1 MPSSEL
7 KLREEDCYN
16 QYRFISGVDLI
27 WQSKFLAL
35 RRLLFTLMMNSVEF
49 ETRKCTR
56 DGGPHHL
63 RHRPGTTGGHSRA
76 AFPQITVCA
85 PPTNE
90 NCALPSENWAPKK
103 LTGSVLLECK
113 SRPKTLKILVIT
125 LNFVSK
131 NCFFVDFAIYTNC
144 FCGLTPEFMIIRVY
158 FGSKIFFFSVFT

>member
-1 MPSSEL
+1 MPSSER
-7 KLREEDCYN
+7 KLREEDYYN

-35 RRLLFTLMMNSVEF
+35 RRLLFTLMMNLVEF

-56 DGGPHHL
+56 DGAHITCVTGPAP
-63 RHRPGTTGGHSRA
+63 RRGIPGPRSPKSL
-76 AFPQITVCA
+76 FVP

-131 NCFFVDFAIYTNC
+131 NCFFVDFAINTNC

-158 FGSKIFFFSVFT
+158 FGSTIFFFSVFT